1 MGKWIAVLM
10 LGLFVTGCQFVGRG
24 PDTGPPEIEDRGVEQ
39 PERVE
44 RQVAFPEEEYAKLEK
59 SGTASVSGRL
69 FIRSR
74 SGEIVYGAGETVSAA
89 PATSYS
95 AEAAEV
101 ALAGDYIEPA
111 DPRAQAYTH
120 YAKTDD
126 QGYFTITGLPA
137 GVFYVAGRVS
147 EPGPDGER
155 RVIIN
160 QVRLGKGEKAKIELS
175 R

>member
-1 MGKWIAVLM
+1 MGRWIAIGLM
-10 LGLFVTGCQFVGRG
+10 GLLLVGCQFVGRG
-24 PDTGPPEIEDRGVEQ
+24 PDTGPPEIEDRTEPP

-44 RQVAFPEEEYAKLEK
+44 RKVAFPEQEYAKLDK
-59 SGTASVSGRL
+59 NGTASISGQL
-69 FIRSR
+69 FVRTS
-74 SGEIVYGAGETVSAA
+74 SGIVYGAGETVSAA

-101 ALAGDYIEPA
+101 ALAGGYIEPA

-126 QGYFTITGLPA
+126 KGYFKITGLPA
-137 GVFYVAGRVS
+137 GVFYVAGRVGQS
-147 EPGPDGER
+147 DDTR

-160 QVRLGKGEKAKIELS
+160 QVRLGKGENATIELS